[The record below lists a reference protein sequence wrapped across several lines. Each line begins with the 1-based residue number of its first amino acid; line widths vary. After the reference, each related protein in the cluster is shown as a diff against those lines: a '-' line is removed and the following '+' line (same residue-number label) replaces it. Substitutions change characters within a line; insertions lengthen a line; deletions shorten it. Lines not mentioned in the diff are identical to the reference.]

1 MLKPALRHT
10 LRGALRPALQ
20 DLKLGLPQVDGTITI
35 VSPVQHQAMQ
45 RTVGLTVSGT
55 YTVTD
60 GDLVAI
66 QVRFNGGSWRTLDP
80 SPAAGSFSG
89 TASVSPGVGTVE
101 VRLNTSEV
109 TDSVADVLVGEVFA
123 IMGQSNAQGQGENLQ
138 DYEGSTAKMYRD
150 GAWSALADPVGEN
163 GTDGSAYPMLADLLE
178 TALNVPVAYVVGDTA
193 GGTGLLAPSADWS
206 EGGDNYEATVGMVN
220 DSGVNG
226 VRAILWY
233 QGERD
238 AITAK
243 TQSAYQDGLS
253 AMLDA
258 FQADC
263 AALASAKL
271 IAAVIGPSTTATEAS
286 LNAIRAAIINR
297 WENDSDILSGPT
309 AHANFDPA
317 DELHW
322 FTDAEMERL
331 SRMWART
338 ILGNFFT
345 GQSPRGPR
353 VVSTAVGTAD
363 GLLATQLSITFDNLV
378 GSFANGT
385 DVDGWRVTDYNGTR
399 TVVSATASGSTIT
412 LTCDDDLT
420 DEVKV
425 WFASGEDAMDSS
437 LVDGGT
443 LVGLSPEPIIERVAG
458 TGVVIPSLK
467 QNLLGWY
474 ALEEAS
480 GNRSD
485 SHTTARTLT
494 DNNTV
499 GSATGKI
506 GDAASFVAANTEY
519 LSRSSDITTAL
530 GSGFSVAFWFKTSG
544 AATQALFAKLGTV
557 SSNGQFGVYIGS
569 TGAVVARV
577 NSSSNNYI
585 GRSTATGNNDGEW
598 HLCVVTYDG
607 SGTSAGVKIYLD
619 NAQADTGN
627 SQAGTFASISSVAAN
642 LSLGAFSA
650 GGSPLTG
657 DLDEAAWWNK
667 VLSSDDRAALWNAG
681 AGITYTDI

>member
-1 MLKPALRHT
+1 MR
-10 LRGALRPALQ
+10 
-20 DLKLGLPQVDGTITI
+20 LGLGNGLGKAGGTMSGVFGGLPDVEGTIAIT
-35 VSPVQHQAMQ
+35 SPVQHQAMQ

-55 YTVTD
+55 YTVSD
-60 GDLVAI
+60 GELVAI
-66 QVRFNGGSWRTLDP
+66 QARFNGGSWRTLDP
-80 SPAAGSFSG
+80 APADGQFAG
-89 TASVSPGVGTVE
+89 TVAITPGVGTVE

-109 TDSVADVLVGEVFA
+109 TDSVANVLVGEVFA
-123 IMGQSNAQGQGENLQ
+123 IMGQSNAQGQGENPQ
-138 DYEGSTAKMYRD
+138 TYAGSTAKMYRAD
-150 GAWSALADPVGEN
+150 AWSSLADPVGNN
-163 GTDGSAYPMLADLLE
+163 GTDGSAYPMLANLLE
-178 TALNVPVAYVVGDTA
+178 TALGVPVAFVVGDTA

-220 DSGVNG
+220 DSAVNG

-263 AALASAKL
+263 PALASSKL
-271 IAAVIGPSTTATEAS
+271 IATVIGPSTTATEAS
-286 LNAIRAAIINR
+286 LNAIRLAVINR
-297 WENDSDILSGPT
+297 WENDADILPGPT

-322 FTDAEMERL
+322 YSDAEMERL

-338 ILGNFFT
+338 ILGNFFS

-353 VVSTAVGTAD
+353 VVSTAVGTAG
-363 GLLATQLSITFDNLV
+363 GLLATQLSITFENLV
-378 GSFANGT
+378 GNFANGT

-399 TVVSATASGSTIT
+399 TVVSASASGTTIT

-425 WFASGEDAMDSS
+425 WFASGEDGMDSS
-437 LVDGGT
+437 LLDGGT
-443 LVGLSPEPIIERVAG
+443 IVGLSPEPIIERVAG

-467 QNLLGWY
+467 QQLLGWY

-485 SHTTARTLT
+485 SYTTARTLT

-499 GSATGKI
+499 GSATGKV

-519 LSRSSDITTAL
+519 LSRASDITTAL

-544 AATQALFAKLGTV
+544 AATQALFAKSGTI
-557 SSNGQFGVYIGS
+557 SANGQFCVYIGA
-569 TGAVVARV
+569 TGAVFARV
-577 NSSSNNYI
+577 ISSSNNYV
-585 GRSTATGNNDGEW
+585 GRTTGTGNNDGQW

-607 SGTSAGVKIYLD
+607 SGTSAGVKIYID
-619 NAQADTGN
+619 NVQADTGN
-627 SQAGTFASISSVAAN
+627 SQAGTFTSISSTAAN
-642 LSLGAFSA
+642 FTLGALSV

-667 VLSSDDRAALWNAG
+667 VLSSDDRTELWDAG
-681 AGITYTDI
+681 NGITYTDI